1 MVNLRHFKTEIGSGL
16 QAPTRLFV
24 CVALALALPAAA
36 HGQGQGQARPAQQ
49 VARPD
54 PLTVAKLVWSTLAAV
69 DHGNV
74 TGNYSVLRD
83 LGAPSFQ
90 ANHNAASLA
99 GVFQG
104 IRGQRVDLSN
114 VLLVSPNYE
123 IPPTFI
129 EGGLLRVRGIF
140 PLRPTAIGFDLL
152 FQQAGGRWALFGVS
166 VAPIAQSSPAP
177 ASRR

>member
-1 MVNLRHFKTEIGSGL
+1 MERHVPARFLFALVLGL
-16 QAPTRLFV
+16 LVHGHAYAQA
-24 CVALALALPAAA
+24 
-36 HGQGQGQARPAQQ
+36 QSQARPNSQA
-49 VARPD
+49 AAPD
-54 PLTVAKLVWSTLAAV
+54 PLTVSKLIWSTLAAV
-69 DHGNV
+69 DHANV

-83 LGAPSFQ
+83 LGAPGFQ

-104 IRGQRVDLSN
+104 IRNQRIDLSN

-140 PLRPTAIGFDLL
+140 PLRPTSIGFDLL
-152 FQQAGGRWALFGVS
+152 FQPIGGRWALFGVS
-166 VAPIAQSSPAP
+166 VAPIAPGSPP
-177 ASRR
+177 AQSRR